1 MATQAKTRK
10 SADSG
15 VQALADRIV
24 EAARGAGNSYLDTT
38 EATAKRVAELQKSV
52 GEATRV
58 ELISTVADAQANLT
72 RDVTDAYVSAGRKL
86 IG

>member
-1 MATQAKTRK
+1 VA
-10 SADSG
+10 
-15 VQALADRIV
+15 
-24 EAARGAGNSYLDTT
+24 
-38 EATAKRVAELQKSV
+38 EATAKRVAELQKSI
-52 GEATRV
+52 GEATQV